1 MALPDSRRTIA
12 QRFAGGAKMI
22 EAPAVG
28 GGLAFLKTYAAT

>member
-1 MALPDSRRTIA
+1 MALPDARRTIA
-12 QRFAGGAKMI
+12 QRFGGAKMI